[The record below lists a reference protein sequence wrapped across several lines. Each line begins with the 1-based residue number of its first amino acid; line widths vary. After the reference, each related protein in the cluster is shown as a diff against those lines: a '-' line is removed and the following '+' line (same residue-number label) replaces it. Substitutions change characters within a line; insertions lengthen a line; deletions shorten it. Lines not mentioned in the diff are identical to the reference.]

1 MKSILALILLAVVA
15 QSAIVKEETDYTV
28 TDIVLESLNIE
39 VDWPQ
44 LLRCLEAAH
53 PVVKDIVDLVK
64 IIKAKNLD
72 EAIKIVQRLLDEGNQ
87 LIKSCKGAIHKKSK
101 VNLGVNFDKLLQCIL
116 AASSK
121 IPQIQDLINA
131 IKSKD
136 YLSAGFIFLSL
147 KGEAKEL
154 INTCKL

>member
-44 LLRCLEAAH
+44 LLRCLQAAH
-53 PVVKDIVDLVK
+53 PVVKDVVDLIK
-64 IIKAKNLD
+64 IIKAKDLD

-87 LIKSCKGAIHKKSK
+87 LIKSCKGAIHKKNK

>member
-53 PVVKDIVDLVK
+53 PVVKDVVDLIK

-87 LIKSCKGAIHKKSK
+87 LIKSCKGAIHKKNK

-131 IKSKD
+131 IKRKD

>member
-53 PVVKDIVDLVK
+53 PVVKDVVSLIK

-87 LIKSCKGAIHKKSK
+87 LIKSCKGAIHKKNK
-101 VNLGVNFDKLLQCIL
+101 VNLGVNFHKLLQFIL

-136 YLSAGFIFLSL
+136 YLSAGFILLSL

>member
-44 LLRCLEAAH
+44 LLRCLQAAH

-131 IKSKD
+131 IKRKD

>member
-15 QSAIVKEETDYTV
+15 QSAIVQDETDYNT
-28 TDIVLESLNIE
+28 ILESLNIQ

-44 LLRCLEAAH
+44 LLRCLQAAH
-53 PVVKDIVDLVK
+53 PVVKDILGLIQ

-87 LIKSCKGAIHKKSK
+87 LIKSCKGAIHRKNKA
-101 VNLGVNFDKLLQCIL
+101 NLELDYNKLLNCLL

-121 IPQIQDLINA
+121 IPQIQDLIKA
-131 IKSKD
+131 IKRGD
-136 YLSAGFIFLSL
+136 ILTAGIILLTL

-154 INTCKL
+154 IKSCKV

>member
-44 LLRCLEAAH
+44 LLRCLQAAH

-87 LIKSCKGAIHKKSK
+87 LIKSCKGAIHKKNK

>member
-53 PVVKDIVDLVK
+53 PVVKDVVSLIK

-101 VNLGVNFDKLLQCIL
+101 VNLGVNFDKLLQCLL

-121 IPQIQDLINA
+121 IPKIQELINA
-131 IKSKD
+131 IKRKD

-154 INTCKL
+154 INPCKL